1 MRRAQW
7 HAERNSWDPARL
19 VFLDETWP
27 HTALTRLYGWGPK
40 GQRVIGSAPAGHWNT
55 TTFLSALRQDGFTAP
70 LVIDGPLDGVLFC
83 AYVEQHLAPTLQRG
97 DRGILDNLSAH
108 KVAGI
113 QAAVEA
119 RGAQLVY
126 WPPYSPDFNPIEN
139 AFAKLKA
146 RLRQAEERTVEGL
159 WARIGEVLGHFSA
172 TECRHY
178 FRHGGYAATPA

>member
-1 MRRAQW
+1 VAYDRATARPSAT
-7 HAERNSWDPARL
+7 HPAL
-19 VFLDETWP
+19 ELPGT
-27 HTALTRLYGWGPK
+27 TRLA
-40 GQRVIGSAPAGHWNT
+40 RSLAPCLA
-55 TTFLSALRQDGFTAP
+55 A
-70 LVIDGPLDGVLFC
+70 IDGPLDGALFC

-119 RGAQLVY
+119 RGARLVY
-126 WPPYSPDFNPIEN
+126 LPPYSPDFNPIEL

-146 RLRQAEERTVEGL
+146 RLRHAEERTLDGL
-159 WARIGEVLGHFSA
+159 WSRIGEVLGHFSA

-178 FRHGGYAATPA
+178 FRHGGYAATAA